1 VCDVSLGRFACAAL
15 TFALCATGC
24 ASNSNASSSTFDNG
38 KIDVVTTISTLNS
51 FVQGVGGDK
60 VRVTSI
66 VPVGASP
73 ETYEPT
79 PQDVATITKSKML
92 VENGA
97 GLETWLDRL
106 LRNAASPKLQT
117 VIASE
122 GLPVINDNPHLWMDP
137 QYAKHYVL
145 QIRDGL
151 IAVDPADAN
160 TFRINAMHYN
170 DALDALTAHIRS
182 QIATI
187 PPSQRYM
194 IVFHNAWQY
203 YNDRFGIT
211 TLGFVERNPGQEPN
225 PQQVAQLV
233 DMAKQHNVRGVFSEP
248 EYSPKI
254 LYSIAQGSN
263 IKVVENLYDDSI
275 GTNPQVSNYLSMLV
289 YDTNIIVNALK

>member
-1 VCDVSLGRFACAAL
+1 MRFVAAAL
-15 TFALCATGC
+15 ALALWATGC
-24 ASNSNASSSTFDNG
+24 AGQSSSGATDNG
-38 KIDVVTTISTLNS
+38 KVNVVTTISTLNS

-79 PQDVATITKSKML
+79 PQDVATVAKAQLL

-97 GLETWLDRL
+97 GLEAWLDRL
-106 LRNAASPKLQT
+106 LRNASSPNLKT
-117 VIASE
+117 VIGSE
-122 GLPVINDNPHLWMDP
+122 GLQVVNDNPHLWMDP
-137 QYAKHYVL
+137 QNAKHYVL

-151 IAVDPADAN
+151 IAVDPADARE
-160 TFRINAMHYN
+160 FRINAMHYN
-170 DALDALTAHIRS
+170 AALDALTAHIHQ

-187 PPSQRYM
+187 PESQRYM

-225 PQQVAQLV
+225 PEQVAQLV
-233 DMAKQHNVRGVFSEP
+233 DLAKQHNVRAVFSEP

-254 LYSIAQGSN
+254 LYSIAQGAG

-275 GTNPQVSNYLSMLV
+275 GTSPQVSNYISMLN
-289 YDTNIIVNALK
+289 YDTNIIVNGLK

>member
-1 VCDVSLGRFACAAL
+1 MSLRRFPAAAL
-15 TFALCATGC
+15 TLALCVVGC
-24 ASNSNASSSTFDNG
+24 ASNTSASSSSTFDNG

-60 VRVTSI
+60 VRITSI

-79 PQDVATITKSKML
+79 PQDVATITKAKML
-92 VENGA
+92 IENGA

-106 LRNAASPKLQT
+106 LRNAASPKLKT
-117 VIASE
+117 VVASD

-170 DALDALTAHIRS
+170 DALDALTAHIRG

-233 DMAKQHNVRGVFSEP
+233 DLAKQHNVRGVFSEP

-289 YDTNIIVNALK
+289 YDTNIIVKTLK

>member
-1 VCDVSLGRFACAAL
+1 MSLSRLAAVTL
-15 TFALCATGC
+15 TLALCAGC
-24 ASNSNASSSTFDNG
+24 ATNSSSDKSVDGT
-38 KIDVVTTISTLNS
+38 IDVVTTISTLNS

-79 PQDVATITKSKML
+79 PQDVATITKAKML

-106 LRNAASPKLQT
+106 LRNAASPKLKT
-117 VIASE
+117 VVASD

-151 IAVDPADAN
+151 IAVDPADAK

-170 DALDALTAHIRS
+170 DALDALTAHIRA

-233 DMAKQHNVRGVFSEP
+233 DLAKQHNVRGVFSEP

-289 YDTNIIVNALK
+289 YDTNIIVNSLK

>member
-1 VCDVSLGRFACAAL
+1 MSLARFASTAL
-15 TFALCATGC
+15 ALALSASGC
-24 ASNSNASSSTFDNG
+24 ASNASTSKFDNG

-51 FVQGVGGDK
+51 FVQGVGGNK

-79 PQDVATITKSKML
+79 PQDVATITKAQVL

-117 VIASE
+117 VIGSE
-122 GLPVINDNPHLWMDP
+122 GLAVIDDNPHLWMDP

-151 IAVDPADAN
+151 IAVDPTDAN

-170 DALDALTAHIRS
+170 DALDSLTAHIRS
-182 QIATI
+182 QIQTI

-194 IVFHNAWQY
+194 IVMHNAWQY
-203 YNDRFGIT
+203 YNNRFGIT

-225 PQQVAQLV
+225 PQEIANLV
-233 DMAKQHNVRGVFSEP
+233 DLAKKHNVHGIFSEP
-248 EYSPKI
+248 EYSPKL
-254 LYSIAQGSN
+254 LYTIAQGAN

-275 GTNPQVSNYLSMLV
+275 GTSPQVGNYLSMLV

>member
-1 VCDVSLGRFACAAL
+1 MSLARFAVAVL
-15 TFALCATGC
+15 TIALCATGC
-24 ASNSNASSSTFDNG
+24 GSNASSNKSADG

-66 VPVGASP
+66 VPIGASP

-79 PQDVATITKSKML
+79 PQDVATITKAKVL

-122 GLPVINDNPHLWMDP
+122 GLPIVNDNPHLWMDP

-170 DALDALTAHIRS
+170 DALDALTAHIRA
-182 QIATI
+182 QVATI

-233 DMAKQHNVRGVFSEP
+233 DLAKQHNVRGVFSEP

-254 LYSIAQGSN
+254 LYSLAQGSN

-275 GTNPQVSNYLSMLV
+275 GTNAQVSNYLSMLV

>member
-1 VCDVSLGRFACAAL
+1 MPVTRIAPAL
-15 TFALCATGC
+15 LALALCVSGC
-24 ASNSNASSSTFDNG
+24 SSNSPASTFDRG

-51 FVQGVGGDK
+51 FVEGVGGDK
-60 VRVTSI
+60 VRVTNI

-79 PQDVATITKSKML
+79 PQDVATLSKAKVL

-106 LRNAASPKLQT
+106 LRNAASSHLVT
-117 VIASE
+117 VVGSD

-170 DALDALTAHIRS
+170 AALDALTAHIHS
-182 QIATI
+182 QIQSI

-194 IVFHNAWQY
+194 IVFHNAWEY
-203 YNDRFGIT
+203 YNNRFGIT
-211 TLGFVERNPGQEPN
+211 TLGFVERNPGQ
-225 PQQVAQLV
+225 
-233 DMAKQHNVRGVFSEP
+233 
-248 EYSPKI
+248 
-254 LYSIAQGSN
+254 
-263 IKVVENLYDDSI
+263 
-275 GTNPQVSNYLSMLV
+275 
-289 YDTNIIVNALK
+289 

>member
-1 VCDVSLGRFACAAL
+1 MSLGRFACAAL
-15 TFALCATGC
+15 ALALCATGC
-24 ASNSNASSSTFDNG
+24 ASNTASDKSVDG

-51 FVQGVGGDK
+51 FVQGVGGNK
-60 VRVTSI
+60 VRITSI

-79 PQDVATITKSKML
+79 PQDVATITKAKVL

-117 VIASE
+117 VVASD

-170 DALDALTAHIRS
+170 NALDALTAHIRS

-194 IVFHNAWQY
+194 IVFHNAWRY

-233 DMAKQHNVRGVFSEP
+233 DLAKQHNVRGVFSEP

>member
-1 VCDVSLGRFACAAL
+1 MSLARFAVAGL
-15 TFALCATGC
+15 TLALCATGC
-24 ASNSNASSSTFDNG
+24 ASNASSDKSVDG

-79 PQDVATITKSKML
+79 PQDVATIAKAKVL

-97 GLETWLDRL
+97 GLESWLDRL

-122 GLPVINDNPHLWMDP
+122 GLPIINDNPHLWMDP

-160 TFRINAMHYN
+160 AFRINAMHYN
-170 DALDALTAHIRS
+170 DALDALTAHIRA

-233 DMAKQHNVRGVFSEP
+233 DLAKQHNVRGVFSEP

-275 GTNPQVSNYLSMLV
+275 GTSPQVSNYLSMLV

>member
-1 VCDVSLGRFACAAL
+1 MSLARFAVAAL
-15 TFALCATGC
+15 TLALCATGC
-24 ASNSNASSSTFDNG
+24 TSNASSDKSVDG

-79 PQDVATITKSKML
+79 PQDVATITKAKVL

-122 GLPVINDNPHLWMDP
+122 GLPIINDNPHLWMDP

-170 DALDALTAHIRS
+170 DALDALTAHIRA

-233 DMAKQHNVRGVFSEP
+233 DLAKQHNVRGVFSEP

-275 GTNPQVSNYLSMLV
+275 GTSPQVSNYLSMLV

>member
-1 VCDVSLGRFACAAL
+1 MPLMRCVAALLALTLCAA
-15 TFALCATGC
+15 GC
-24 ASNSNASSSTFDNG
+24 AGQSPSQTFDRG

-79 PQDVATITKSKML
+79 PQDVATVSKARIL

-106 LRNAASPKLQT
+106 LRNASSPKLQT
-117 VIASE
+117 VVASD
-122 GLPVINDNPHLWMDP
+122 GLTVIDDNPHLWMDP

-170 DALDALTAHIRS
+170 AALDALTAHIRA
-182 QIATI
+182 QIQTI

-203 YNDRFGIT
+203 YNNRFGIT

-233 DMAKQHNVRGVFSEP
+233 DLAKQHNVKGVFSEP

-254 LYSIAQGSN
+254 LYSIAQGAG

-275 GTNPQVSNYLSMLV
+275 GTTPQVSNYLSMLN

>member
-1 VCDVSLGRFACAAL
+1 MSLMRFPAVAL
-15 TFALCATGC
+15 ALALFASGC
-24 ASNSNASSSTFDNG
+24 ASNASTSKFDNG

-51 FVQGVGGDK
+51 FVQGVGGNK

-79 PQDVATITKSKML
+79 PQDVATISKAQVL

-117 VIASE
+117 VIGSE
-122 GLPVINDNPHLWMDP
+122 GLPVIDDNPHLWMDP

-151 IAVDPADAN
+151 IAVDPTDAN

-170 DALDALTAHIRS
+170 DALDSLTAHIRS
-182 QIATI
+182 QIQTI

-194 IVFHNAWQY
+194 IVMHNAWQY

-225 PQQVAQLV
+225 PQEIANLV
-233 DMAKQHNVRGVFSEP
+233 DLAKKHNVHGIFSEP

-254 LYSIAQGSN
+254 LYTIAQGAN

-275 GTNPQVSNYLSMLV
+275 GTSPQVGNYLSMLV